1 MTKHVLFI
9 AVALASLW
17 VIGCSKAPE
26 AERDASQTA
35 LQTAQTAEAEQYASQ
50 TYQMALDTL
59 NAAKA
64 EQQKQ
69 DGKFSAFRSYGT
81 ARQMYASAQALADR
95 AADEAKT
102 AKEQVRVETM
112 SLMNKADS
120 ALARAQA
127 ALDSAPKGKGSKA
140 DIAMIKAD
148 LGAIQQAYKEAAD
161 EFASGD
167 YLTAKTRLEVV
178 ISKADSLVVEID
190 TAKAR
195 KTTR

>member
-1 MTKHVLFI
+1 MSRYVLSG
-9 AVALASLW
+9 ALTLAFLW
-17 VIGCSKAPE
+17 AIGCSEAPKV
-26 AERDASQTA
+26 ERDSSEAA
-35 LQTAQTAEAEQYASQ
+35 IQTAQAAEAEQYASQ

-59 NAAKA
+59 NAAKT

-69 DGKFSAFRSYGT
+69 DGKFSAFRRYGT
-81 ARQMYASAQALADR
+81 AKHLFVTAQELAQR

-112 SLMNKADS
+112 ALMNQADS
-120 ALARAQA
+120 ALARAQV

-148 LGAIQQAYKEAAD
+148 LGTIQQAYREAAN
-161 EFASGD
+161 EFSSGD
-167 YLTAKTRLEVV
+167 YLTAKARLEVI